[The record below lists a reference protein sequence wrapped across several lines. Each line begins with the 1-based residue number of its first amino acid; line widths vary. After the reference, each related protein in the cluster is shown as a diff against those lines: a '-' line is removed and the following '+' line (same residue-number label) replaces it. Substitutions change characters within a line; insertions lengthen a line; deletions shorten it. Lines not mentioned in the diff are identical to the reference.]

1 MMCYIYIYIYLSFPP
16 FFQQFRPEFLQ
27 ACELPMSFNPPLGG
41 RASVPFISAVTGT
54 RLEELPPDH
63 WQRWLRCPVNLASAL
78 QNARELG
85 QLVVLEMG
93 PHPVLYQA
101 AKARRTRTSEMLAL
115 TIGGSLGSI

>member
-1 MMCYIYIYIYLSFPP
+1 
-16 FFQQFRPEFLQ
+16 
-27 ACELPMSFNPPLGG
+27 MSCHLPLGG

-54 RLEELPPDH
+54 RLEELPPEH
-63 WQRWLRCPVNLASAL
+63 WQRWLRCPVDLASAL
-78 QNARELG
+78 QRAREMLG
-85 QLVVLEMG
+85 ELVVLEMG